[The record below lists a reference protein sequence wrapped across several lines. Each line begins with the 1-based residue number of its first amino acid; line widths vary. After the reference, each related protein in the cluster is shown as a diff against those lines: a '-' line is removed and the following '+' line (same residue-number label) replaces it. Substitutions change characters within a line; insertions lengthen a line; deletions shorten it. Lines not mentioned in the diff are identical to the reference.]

1 MIKSSNQNIDSQNIV
16 SPKWCL
22 QKIIQT
28 TYIGNL
34 LNVCEYQFFSC
45 LHNTVNTPSPIACCR
60 HWCSRHLMILLSH
73 FQAGQQCKTTINTA
87 IMRAM
92 LLLIMRYFSNLAN
105 CINPELLSVFL
116 TSIFLFQERCTDRV
130 SIWWSCYQ
138 AFRRVNNAWPQLTQ
152 P

>member
-1 MIKSSNQNIDSQNIV
+1 MIKNSNKNLDSQNIV

-92 LLLIMRYFSNLAN
+92 LIMQYFSNLAS

-116 TSIFLFQERCTDRV
+116 TSIFLFDVQIEWASDDLVIMLSGGSTMHDH
-130 SIWWSCYQ
+130 
-138 AFRRVNNAWPQLTQ
+138 N
-152 P
+152 